1 MDFYSNPKKTQSF
14 RIILL
19 IAFIIL
25 LVLNCSSFFT
35 NDEINYWGICAN
47 ILMAISMV
55 VEIRKYNKEKNSKN
69 FQHK

>member
-47 ILMAISMV
+47 TLMAISMLV
-55 VEIRKYNKEKNSKN
+55 QIRKYHKEKKGHISQLK
-69 FQHK
+69 

>member
-1 MDFYSNPKKTQSF
+1 MDFYSNPKRTQNF
-14 RIILL
+14 RIVLL

-25 LVLNCSSFFT
+25 IILNIFNFLVNK
-35 NDEINYWGICAN
+35 EINYWGICAN
-47 ILMAISMV
+47 TLMTISLV

>member
-1 MDFYSNPKKTQSF
+1 MDFYSNPKRTQNF
-14 RIILL
+14 RIVLL

-25 LVLNCSSFFT
+25 IILNIFNFLVNK
-35 NDEINYWGICAN
+35 EINYWGICAN
-47 ILMAISMV
+47 TLMAFSMV